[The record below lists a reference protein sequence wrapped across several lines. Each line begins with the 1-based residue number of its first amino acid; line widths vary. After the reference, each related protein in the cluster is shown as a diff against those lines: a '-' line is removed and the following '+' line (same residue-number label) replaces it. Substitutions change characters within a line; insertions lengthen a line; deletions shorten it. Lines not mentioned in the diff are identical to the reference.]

1 MKTRFLLPA
10 HQELIE
16 AVRYYNAQRIQLG
29 DEFRDEAWETIRRI
43 NDFPMAWHSLGGSI
57 RRCQM
62 QRFPHGLIY
71 EPTSVEII
79 IIAVAHLHQEPRYWR
94 MRLKSNI

>member
-1 MKTRFLLPA
+1 MRPGDHPA
-10 HQELIE
+10 
-16 AVRYYNAQRIQLG
+16 YQRLSDG
-29 DEFRDEAWETIRRI
+29 
-43 NDFPMAWHSLGGSI
+43 MHSLGGSI

-62 QRFPHGLIY
+62 QRFPYGLIY

-94 MRLKSNI
+94 MRLKANI

>member
-1 MKTRFLLPA
+1 MKLRFLPPA

-16 AVRYYNAQRIQLG
+16 AVRYYNAQRIRLG

-43 NDFPMAWHSLGGSI
+43 NDFSMAWHSLGGSI

-62 QRFPHGLIY
+62 QRFPYGLIY

-79 IIAVAHLHQEPRYWR
+79 IISVAHLHQEPRYWR

>member
-1 MKTRFLLPA
+1 LKQSGTTTRSAFGWGTSF
-10 HQELIE
+10 
-16 AVRYYNAQRIQLG
+16 V
-29 DEFRDEAWETIRRI
+29 IRRI

-62 QRFPHGLIY
+62 QRFPYGLIY